1 MSRLPLVV
9 RRLLMLL
16 LGVCVTECS
25 SQLFIA
31 LGVGADPFMILV
43 QGISRQSGLSYGQLS
58 TLIMLICLVA
68 IFLCAREHIHV
79 GTIFCM
85 FCLGPIVDFYA
96 FLFGRILPVQ
106 RSLALIVLLI
116 ILGCL
121 IVSIGGRYLGAL
133 GCRRVCKR
141 PRPGHPAPK
150 STWLAAALGTYA
162 VRRIVHRRRLC
173 TGRHTGHRHGHR
185 PDPVRSRPAIFPAG
199 RGRHCKP
206 SAPAC
211 TRCLTNFPHFAHK
224 KHVQIT
230 LRACFF
236 IKRSYNFHKIFCFQ
250 LFPRHF
256 FLTRSKM
263 GV

>member
-25 SQLFIA
+25 SQLFVA

-43 QGISRQSGLSYGQLS
+43 QGISRQSGLSYGQSS
-58 TLIMLICLVA
+58 TLIMLICLA
-68 IFLCAREHIHV
+68 ATFLCAREHIHV

-106 RSLALIVLLI
+106 RPLALIVLLI
-116 ILGCL
+116 ILSCL

-141 PRPGHPAPK
+141 PDRK
-150 STWLAAALGTYA
+150 S
-162 VRRIVHRRRLC
+162 VV
-173 TGRHTGHRHGHR
+173 
-185 PDPVRSRPAIFPAG
+185 
-199 RGRHCKP
+199 
-206 SAPAC
+206 
-211 TRCLTNFPHFAHK
+211 
-224 KHVQIT
+224 
-230 LRACFF
+230 
-236 IKRSYNFHKIFCFQ
+236 
-250 LFPRHF
+250 
-256 FLTRSKM
+256 
-263 GV
+263 